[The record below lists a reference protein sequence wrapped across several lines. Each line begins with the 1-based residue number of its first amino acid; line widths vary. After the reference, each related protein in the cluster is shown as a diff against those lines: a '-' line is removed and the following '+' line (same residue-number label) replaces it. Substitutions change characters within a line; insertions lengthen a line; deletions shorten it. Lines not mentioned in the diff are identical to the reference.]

1 MQVDGVR
8 TQIVEGTLFAKRG
21 ALSAQESAQL
31 EQSTAAAPEV
41 YPVSDAEMARAKP
54 VHAAHAQELMSQPGV
69 QGVGITSSL
78 DAPGEAAL
86 MIFVVRGATQNPIP
100 PVIDGLRTRVRE
112 SSRFRAG
119 SGDAGR
125 RGVCRVAPTKTLPRK
140 SPLGN

>member
-1 MQVDGVR
+1 
-8 TQIVEGTLFAKRG
+8 VEGTLFAKRG
-21 ALSAQESAQL
+21 ALSAKESAQL
-31 EQSTAAAPEV
+31 EESVAAAAAAEV
-41 YPVSDAEMARAKP
+41 YPVSEAEIARAKL

-86 MIFVVRGATQNPIP
+86 MIFVVRGAAHNAIP

-119 SGDAGR
+119 FGDAGR
-125 RGVCRVAPTKTLPRK
+125 RGACAEAPGKTLLRK
-140 SPLGN
+140 PSLSN